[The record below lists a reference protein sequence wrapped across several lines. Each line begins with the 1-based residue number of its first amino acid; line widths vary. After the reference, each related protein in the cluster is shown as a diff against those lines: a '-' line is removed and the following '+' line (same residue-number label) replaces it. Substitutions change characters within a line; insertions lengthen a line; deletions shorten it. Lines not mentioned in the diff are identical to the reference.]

1 MTDPSSAPQPRQTT
15 PRFSVVVPVLNEART
30 LPRMLGQ
37 FRGYAVD
44 DGNKGRGQ
52 GGENHSG
59 LGPGNGTHGYRSQDH
74 GGAGYGGLGK
84 DQRHQLEVIVDDG
97 GSTDGSPAIA
107 EAHGARVVH
116 NPGPQTIGS
125 NRNTGAAVARG
136 QLLIFCDA
144 DTQFEDLGGFL
155 RQVEG
160 VFAEEAVVG
169 AMPRIRVFPR
179 QRNTA
184 DRVFHHLYNGAIRW
198 SFRTPMPFGSGQ
210 CQVVRRS
217 AFEAVGGYP
226 DTQVHGEDSK
236 LFRRLHRQGR
246 LAYLPQCTIWESPR
260 RYRHYGYARYLGIAA
275 GSLIGQ
281 QVLGRNV
288 LKEWRRVD

>member
-1 MTDPSSAPQPRQTT
+1 MSDPNSAPQHRQTE
-15 PRFSVVVPVLNEART
+15 PRFSVVVPVLNEAQT
-30 LPRMLGQ
+30 LPHMLGQ
-37 FRGYAVD
+37 FRAYVAGG
-44 DGNKGRGQ
+44 GNNGQ
-52 GGENHSG
+52 GQRQ
-59 LGPGNGTHGYRSQDH
+59 GPGGEGQSVEGQYQSAN
-74 GGAGYGGLGK
+74 
-84 DQRHQLEVIVDDG
+84 LEVIVADG
-97 GSTDGSPAIA
+97 GSTDGSTEIA
-107 EAHGARVVH
+107 AAHGARVVH

-136 QLLIFCDA
+136 RQLIFCDA
-144 DTQFEDLGGFL
+144 DTQFEDLEGFL
-155 RQVEG
+155 KQVEA

-169 AMPRIRVFPR
+169 AMPRIRVFPG

-226 DTQVHGEDSK
+226 DTQVHGEDST
-236 LFRRLHRQGR
+236 LFRRLHRHGR